1 MARTKLE
8 LNPEKKA
15 TMIRLLA
22 EAIDK
27 NTKDEHEVYE
37 FIHALEDGFGFLSD
51 QRWGLDSNT
60 LAITRYIEDDLKKS
74 AWLKSFQEMSEIAS
88 GAMIVANQS
97 WEGIQVILSMDEELK
112 AISETYGG

>member
-1 MARTKLE
+1 MARKELE

-37 FIHALEDGFGFLSD
+37 LIHALEDGFGFLSD
-51 QRWGLDSNT
+51 QRWRLGSST
-60 LAITRYIEDDLKKS
+60 LAVTRYIEDDLKKS

-88 GAMIVANQS
+88 EVMIVANQS